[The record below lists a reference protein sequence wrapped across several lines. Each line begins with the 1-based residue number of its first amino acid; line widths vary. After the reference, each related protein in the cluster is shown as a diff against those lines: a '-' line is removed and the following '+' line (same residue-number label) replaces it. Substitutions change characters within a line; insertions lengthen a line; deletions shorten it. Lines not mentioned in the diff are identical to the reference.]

1 MRRIPAS
8 AYKIPRDKNIVAL
21 DSSLMQ
27 FPLKLRIWQE
37 GDWFIPLGMNGKKK
51 VSDFLIDQKVPLP
64 LKKNVLVLT
73 SGQSIAWIL
82 GYRPDNRYKVTD
94 KTQQVLEL
102 RVEKKQ

>member
-1 MRRIPAS
+1 
-8 AYKIPRDKNIVAL
+8 
-21 DSSLMQ
+21 
-27 FPLKLRIWQE
+27 
-37 GDWFIPLGMNGKKK
+37 MNGKKK